1 MLLRQLIFVG
11 PALLVTAGLFI
22 LMTSIL
28 HHDEYQ
34 IDDQGSILAADF
46 LMPERRI
53 ETMRQ
58 IEKPEKP
65 EIRTEPQLQLPE
77 VTLLNNQSSME
88 EIPKFKVPRM
98 EANVKINMSLPQS
111 SGDSDYMPVLKV
123 APLYPQRALKRGQEG
138 YVLVEFTVT
147 RSGTVR
153 DVKVIESKPKYLFD
167 NAAIE
172 AARKFKY
179 KPRKV
184 DGEPVEVHGV
194 RNQFSF
200 RLEK

>member
-1 MLLRQLIFVG
+1 MFLRQLLFAG

-28 HHDEYQ
+28 HRDDYQ
-34 IDDQGSILAADF
+34 ADDQSKILAADF
-46 LMPERRI
+46 LMPERKI

-58 IEKPEKP
+58 IEKPDKP
-65 EIRTEPQLQLPE
+65 EFKAEPQLQLPE
-77 VTLLNNQSSME
+77 IALLNNQLSVSK
-88 EIPKFKVPRM
+88 IPSFKLPRM
-98 EANVKINMSLPQS
+98 EANVKINMSLPQP

-123 APLYPQRALKRGQEG
+123 VPIYPQRATKRNQEG
-138 YVLVEFTVT
+138 YVIVEFTVT
-147 RSGTVR
+147 RSGGVR
-153 DVKVIESKPKYLFD
+153 DVKVIESKPKYVFD

-184 DGEPVEVHGV
+184 DGEPVEVQGV
-194 RNQFSF
+194 RNEFTF
-200 RLEK
+200 RLEE

>member
-1 MLLRQLIFVG
+1 MFLRQLLFAG
-11 PALLVTAGLFI
+11 PALLVTASLFI

-28 HHDEYQ
+28 HHDDYQ
-34 IDDQGSILAADF
+34 ADDQSKILSADF

-58 IEKPEKP
+58 IEKPDKP
-65 EIRTEPQLQLPE
+65 EFKAEPQLQLPE
-77 VTLLNNQSSME
+77 VALLNNQISVSK
-88 EIPKFKVPRM
+88 IPSFKLPRM
-98 EANVKINMSLPQS
+98 EANVKINMSLPQP

-123 APLYPQRALKRGQEG
+123 VPIYPQRATKRNQEG
-138 YVLVEFTVT
+138 YVIVEFTVT
-147 RSGTVR
+147 RSGGVR
-153 DVKVIESKPKYLFD
+153 DVKVIESKPKYVFD

-184 DGEPVEVHGV
+184 DGELVEVQGV
-194 RNQFSF
+194 RNEFTF
-200 RLEK
+200 RLEE

>member
-1 MLLRQLIFVG
+1 MFLRQLLFAG

-28 HHDEYQ
+28 HHDDYQ
-34 IDDQGSILAADF
+34 ADDQSKILFADF
-46 LMPERRI
+46 LMPKRKI

-58 IEKPEKP
+58 IEKPDKP
-65 EIRTEPQLQLPE
+65 EFKAEPQLQLPE
-77 VTLLNNQSSME
+77 VALLNNQPSVSK
-88 EIPKFKVPRM
+88 IPSFKLPRM

-123 APLYPQRALKRGQEG
+123 APLYPPRAEKRRQEG

-147 RSGTVR
+147 RSGEVR
-153 DVKVIESKPKYLFD
+153 DVKVIESKPRYVFD
-167 NAAIE
+167 RAAIE

-184 DGEPVEVHGV
+184 DGEPVEVSGV
-194 RNQFSF
+194 QNKFLF
-200 RLEK
+200 RLER